1 MLLLALDTATTTCSA
16 ALLQGNRVRAVSHLH
31 RPRAHAQHLTPLVD
45 DLLAR
50 AEQTPADLDA
60 VAVSMGPGSYTGL
73 RIGVSTAKGWALAH
87 GAALVGVP
95 TLEALAAHVRPWG
108 HPGDLVCAL
117 LDARRDDVYAAA
129 YRLPSSSQDPLEL
142 HAGPDALDVAAV
154 PETLRLPTGTGT
166 VWLVGSGTPK
176 AEPVVRDHCTGSL
189 RSISTD
195 RAFAPAVWVGQCAHE
210 RLRRNET
217 DDVALFEPLYLK
229 AFHGTPSA
237 TRLV

>member
-16 ALLQGNRVRAVSHLH
+16 ALLRDDRVLAEVHLH
-31 RPRAHAQHLTPLVD
+31 LPRVHAQHLTPLVD
-45 DLLAR
+45 DLLTR
-50 AEQTPADLDA
+50 TEQAPADVDA

-87 GAALVGVP
+87 DAALVGVP
-95 TLEALAAHVRPWG
+95 TLEALAAQVRPWG
-108 HPGDLVCAL
+108 RPGDVVCAL

-129 YRLPSSSQDPLEL
+129 YRLPPSPEETLDL
-142 HAGPDALDVAAV
+142 HAGPEALDVADV
-154 PETLRLPTGTGT
+154 PTTLRLPADAGT
-166 VWLVGSGTPK
+166 VWLLGDGASK
-176 AEPVVRDHCTGSL
+176 ADPALRAHRTGPLRVV
-189 RSISTD
+189 STEH
-195 RAFAPAVWVGQCAHE
+195 ACPSAVWVGRCARE
-210 RLRRNET
+210 RLSRNET